1 MAPIGAKI
9 KQCHIET
16 LGLFSKGRQWKYQKY
31 SGSIAESSG
40 ITSTRKMLGMP
51 EILEMFEIFKNG

>member
-1 MAPIGAKI
+1 MHAV
-9 KQCHIET
+9 HI
-16 LGLFSKGRQWKYQKY
+16 SKGRQWKYQKY
-31 SGSIAESSG
+31 SRSIAESSG

>member
-1 MAPIGAKI
+1 MHAV
-9 KQCHIET
+9 HI
-16 LGLFSKGRQWKYQKY
+16 SKGRQWKYQKY